1 VAGEPG
7 DRPRSRLRRGLRGA
21 AFGATIRM
29 HRRIVGDLA
38 SAFTDDTTSTS
49 DAPGDQQLSSHVQ
62 LRYQGACPP
71 GMKVFNP
78 TAG

>member
-1 VAGEPG
+1 MAG
-7 DRPRSRLRRGLRGA
+7 SRATDHALVFDA
-21 AFGATIRM
+21 DCTAFGATIRM

-62 LRYQGACPP
+62 LRPQGACPP